1 MELISRLIIGKKSKN
16 PEKRDIIWNMT
27 GSFLYAFASMVLSI
41 AVVQI
46 AGEDAGGIFTF
57 AFTTFG
63 QHMFMMAYFGI
74 RPFQI
79 TDTGGK
85 YSFGDYLGLRLLT
98 CGAAV
103 LTGMGY
109 VLLNGYSFEK
119 AAVVFLMV
127 VYKVIDALADAYE
140 AVFQRGGR
148 LYLTGKSN
156 AFRTILSVGVFLAS
170 LAYTKDL
177 AAASLWAV
185 GAQAAG
191 FLVFDVLVIRELPN
205 VEWRSAKGKKQELF
219 AETILLFC
227 SAVLDFYIFSASKYA
242 IEGCMAD
249 RDMAVFGAIFMP
261 TSIINLVA
269 GFVIRPYLT
278 KMSFT
283 WEMGRTRRFLKIQ
296 KRIALIIAALTVL
309 AVGGAW
315 LLGIPVLSLLYPN
328 LRTGLSQCRPAL
340 VLIIFGGALNA
351 YMNLFYYSL
360 VIMKKQK
367 YIFGV
372 YGLVSLMA
380 VLVSTPFVRW
390 GGIFGGALAYV
401 VLTGALMV
409 LFGLIDLAG
418 ILEHK
423 RKNPEQRNLE

>member
-1 MELISRLIIGKKSKN
+1 MELISRLIIGEKSKN
-16 PEKRDIIWNMT
+16 PEKRDIIWNMA

-109 VLLNGYSFEK
+109 VFLNGYSFEK

-140 AVFQRGGR
+140 AEFQRGGR

-315 LLGIPVLSLLYPN
+315 ILGIPVLSLLYPN
-328 LRTGLSQCRPAL
+328 LRTGLSQCRPFPVPAGTGFDHFRRSPECVHEPVLLFAGDHEKAEIYFRGLRPGEPYGSPGLHAL
-340 VLIIFGGALNA
+340 CAVGRDLRGSSGLCGPDRCLNGA
-351 YMNLFYYSL
+351 
-360 VIMKKQK
+360 
-367 YIFGV
+367 
-372 YGLVSLMA
+372 
-380 VLVSTPFVRW
+380 VRP
-390 GGIFGGALAYV
+390 
-401 VLTGALMV
+401 
-409 LFGLIDLAG
+409 
-418 ILEHK
+418 H
-423 RKNPEQRNLE
+423 

>member
-16 PEKRDIIWNMT
+16 PEKRDIIWNMA

-109 VLLNGYSFEK
+109 VFLNGYSFEK

-140 AVFQRGGR
+140 AEFQRGGR

-191 FLVFDVLVIRELPN
+191 LLVFDVLVIRELPN

-380 VLVSTPFVRW
+380 VL
-390 GGIFGGALAYV
+390 
-401 VLTGALMV
+401 TGALLV

>member
-1 MELISRLIIGKKSKN
+1 M
-16 PEKRDIIWNMT
+16 
-27 GSFLYAFASMVLSI
+27 
-41 AVVQI
+41 
-46 AGEDAGGIFTF
+46 
-57 AFTTFG
+57 
-63 QHMFMMAYFGI
+63 
-74 RPFQI
+74 
-79 TDTGGK
+79 
-85 YSFGDYLGLRLLT
+85 
-98 CGAAV
+98 
-103 LTGMGY
+103 
-109 VLLNGYSFEK
+109 
-119 AAVVFLMV
+119 
-127 VYKVIDALADAYE
+127 
-140 AVFQRGGR
+140 
-148 LYLTGKSN
+148 
-156 AFRTILSVGVFLAS
+156 GVFLAS

-328 LRTGLSQCRPAL
+328 LRTGLSQCGRHW
-340 VLIIFGGALNA
+340 F
-351 YMNLFYYSL
+351 
-360 VIMKKQK
+360 
-367 YIFGV
+367 
-372 YGLVSLMA
+372 
-380 VLVSTPFVRW
+380 
-390 GGIFGGALAYV
+390 
-401 VLTGALMV
+401 
-409 LFGLIDLAG
+409 
-418 ILEHK
+418 
-423 RKNPEQRNLE
+423 